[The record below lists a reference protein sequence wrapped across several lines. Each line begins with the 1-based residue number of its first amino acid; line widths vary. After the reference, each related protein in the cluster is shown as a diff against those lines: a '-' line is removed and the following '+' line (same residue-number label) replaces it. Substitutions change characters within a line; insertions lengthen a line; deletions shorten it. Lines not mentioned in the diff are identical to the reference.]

1 MKLTYLQSASVVI
14 EDKNVKI
21 LCDPW
26 LVDGAYLGSWALYPP
41 YDFNPDLFSD
51 VDFIYISHVHPDH
64 FNVPTLKQLK
74 KTIPIIIHDFPVKYL
89 KNNLE
94 KLGFKVIEIPH
105 NKRVHLKN
113 DVYINI
119 LAADN
124 CDPQLCSKFF
134 GCSFLEDK
142 PGTNWIDTMSVID
155 NGEEVIVNTNDCPF
169 ELSKIISKKIKDQYK
184 KIDML
189 LVGYSGASG
198 YPHCFEMTE
207 IEREAA
213 AKKKTDLNYWRGEN
227 YIKLFEPKYFMPF
240 AGRYVLQGK
249 LARFNSLKGE
259 PELEEGFQYLVSKI
273 DQNNHQGILLN
284 PNEYFDLTM
293 GTTSKPYEPINKN
306 MKEEYITNSLS
317 KILFPYELDPEPS
330 LTEIKE
336 LIPKCYDRFERT
348 RKRIGLKSNTN
359 ILLELSNDELLCI
372 SCNGNGY
379 RFISTTQILDFQPY
393 LKMSLDKKL
402 LIRCLKEP
410 KLAHWNNAEGGS
422 HIFYERVPEI
432 FDRGLYYC
440 FSFFHS

>member
-41 YDFNPDLFSD
+41 YDFKPELFSD
-51 VDFIYISHVHPDH
+51 VDFIYISHIHPDH
-64 FNVPTLKQLK
+64 FNIPTLKQLK
-74 KTIPIIIHDFPVKYL
+74 KNIPILIHDFPVKYL

-94 KLGFKVIEIPH
+94 KLGFEVIEIPH
-105 NKRVHLKN
+105 DKRVHLKN
-113 DVYINI
+113 NIHINI

-155 NGEEVIVNTNDCPF
+155 NGKEVIVNTNDCPF
-169 ELSKIISKKIKDQYK
+169 ELAKVTSKRIKDQYK

-198 YPHCFEMTE
+198 YPHCFKMTE

-213 AKKKTDLNYWRGEN
+213 AKKKMELNYWRGEN

-240 AGRYVLQGK
+240 AGRYLLQGK
-249 LARFNSLKGE
+249 LAQFNSSKGE
-259 PELEEGFQYLVSKI
+259 PELEDGFQYLISKI
-273 DQNNHQGILLN
+273 NQDNHKGILLN
-284 PNEYFDLTM
+284 PNEYFDLTT
-293 GTTSKPYEPINKN
+293 GKASKPYAPIDKS
-306 MKEEYITNSLS
+306 MKEKYIENSLS
-317 KILFPYELDPEPS
+317 KVLFPYELDPEPS
-330 LTEIKE
+330 LAEIKE

-348 RKRIGLKSNTN
+348 RKRIGLKSDTN
-359 ILLELSNDELLCI
+359 ILLDVSNDEMLCI
-372 SCNGNGY
+372 SCSGNGY
-379 RFISTTQILDFQPY
+379 RFIPTVQTSNLKPY

-402 LIRCLKEP
+402 LFRCLKEP